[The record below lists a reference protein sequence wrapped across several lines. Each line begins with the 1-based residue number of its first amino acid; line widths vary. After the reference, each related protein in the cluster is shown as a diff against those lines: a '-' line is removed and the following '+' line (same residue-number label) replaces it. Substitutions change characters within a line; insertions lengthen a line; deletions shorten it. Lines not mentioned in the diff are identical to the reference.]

1 MMISLARD
9 LLIWREAEPAEL
21 IPTSRWTAA
30 YVNHDSVRLLLDR
43 EHTHMSYGHNLVG
56 KPNGQ
61 CEVLVSDLSHNQAKI
76 RTSILLDAERE
87 RGGERHVRGRAP
99 CIVIAEHSRLAT
111 LWARL
116 RRRIDVCS

>member
-1 MMISLARD
+1 MIPLTQNR
-9 LLIWREAEPAEL
+9 LIRREAEPAER

-56 KPNGQ
+56 KTNGQ
-61 CEVLVSDLSHNQAKI
+61 CEVLVSELSHNQA
-76 RTSILLDAERE
+76 RTQTSILLDAKKK
-87 RGGERHVRGRAP
+87 RHVRGRAP
-99 CIVIAEHSRLAT
+99 CIVTAEHSPFAT

-116 RRRIDVCS
+116 CRRVDIRS